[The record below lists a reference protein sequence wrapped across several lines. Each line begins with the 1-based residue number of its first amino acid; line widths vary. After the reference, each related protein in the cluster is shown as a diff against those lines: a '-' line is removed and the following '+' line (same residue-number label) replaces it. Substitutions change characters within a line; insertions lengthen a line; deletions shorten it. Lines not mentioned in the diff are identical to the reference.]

1 MSSKRKLR
9 LVLYLGLAVL
19 LILCLFS
26 MPYGYYQMVR
36 FLSMVAFAYLA
47 YLEFQSRNI
56 DRMVVFIAL
65 AILFQPLAP
74 ISLGRFIWILVDVLV
89 AGYLLYLSYRTSMRS
104 VR

>member
-9 LVLYLGLAVL
+9 LVIYLGLAVL

-47 YLEFQSRNI
+47 YLELQSQNI

-65 AILFQPLAP
+65 AILFQPLVP
-74 ISLGRFIWILVDVLV
+74 IALGRLIWMIVDVLV
-89 AGYLLYLSYRTSMRS
+89 AGYLVYLSYRLIR
-104 VR
+104 